1 MNKKYLKVAL
11 IGLAAGFCLSGQAA
25 PSKSQSE
32 EVAMARCSKDNG
44 DGSADGSGPQQRM
57 MRPSQNQRNSAP
69 CGDDCNTGTC
79 KPNKSAM
86 KQKRSAAQKVVQGS

>member
-1 MNKKYLKVAL
+1 MSRKYLKLAL

-25 PSKSQSE
+25 PSNLQTD
-32 EVAMARCSKDNG
+32 EVAMARCSKENG
-44 DGSADGSGPQQRM
+44 DGSSPQQQQRM
-57 MRPSQNQRNSAP
+57 MRPSQGSP

-79 KPNKSAM
+79 RPNKSAM